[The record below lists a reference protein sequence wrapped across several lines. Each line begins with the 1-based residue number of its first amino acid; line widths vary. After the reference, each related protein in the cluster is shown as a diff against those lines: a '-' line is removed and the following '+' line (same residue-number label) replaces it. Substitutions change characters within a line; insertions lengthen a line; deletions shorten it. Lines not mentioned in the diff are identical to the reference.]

1 MQTAR
6 PLPPPTHQRYPDVTP
21 TCKVVLELAVE
32 RPSKPRFRRSKHTAS
47 DHRMENI
54 IPGFAD
60 YMERVLLSATNR

>member
-6 PLPPPTHQRYPDVTP
+6 SLPAPTYKRYSDVTP
-21 TCKVVLELAVE
+21 TCKVVLEL
-32 RPSKPRFRRSKHTAS
+32 KPRFRRSKHTAS